1 MRIFPTKVLLATD
14 GSKDAE
20 LATKAAV
27 DLSKRTGA
35 QLHVCHAWRP
45 LPRYAYPSFTP
56 ERHHPPYEE
65 GARGLL
71 DEQVGRIE
79 QAGGTVAESHL
90 MIRRPAEA
98 ITDLGE
104 DIEAGLIV
112 VGSRGLGPV
121 RLLVVS
127 SVSEGVVHHA
137 RCPVLVVRGGEGA
150 WPLRRIVIGDDGSNP
165 SQRAGELAGVI
176 AKILGTEVTLVR
188 AYGNPLWPV
197 GGWSADDRREL
208 DEWLSRE
215 SQALEGRERGGGNL
229 WQEAKDQADRYEAD
243 ARHCAGGRG
252 GRGGDDPHSRE
263 QPRAGRGP
271 AAYVGQRLQQGP

>member
-20 LATKAAV
+20 LPAEAAV
-27 DLSKRTGA
+27 ALSKRTGA
-35 QLHVCHAWRP
+35 QLHACHAWRP
-45 LPRYAYPSFTP
+45 LPHYAYPSLTP

-65 GARGLL
+65 GARRLL

-90 MIRRPAEA
+90 MIGRPAEA

-104 DIEAGLIV
+104 EIEAGLIV

-150 WPLRRIVIGDDGSNP
+150 WPPRRIVIGDDGSNP

-215 SQALEGRERGGGNL
+215 SQALEGRTKEVEGTSGRRPKTRLIDTKPTLAIVLVAEEGG
-229 WQEAKDQADRYEAD
+229 E
-243 ARHCAGGRG
+243 
-252 GRGGDDPHSRE
+252 DPHSRG